1 MRALRSISENLT
13 NFEKSILIF
22 LAISLVLGL
31 SLKLAHVKH
40 QEPVKKNVKVNIN
53 EAGIDELLE
62 IPGVGPRTAK
72 NIVEY
77 RKEHGKFRSIEEI
90 RHVKGIGKS
99 KFKRIKDYIK
109 VQ

>member
-13 NFEKSILIF
+13 SFEKSILVF
-22 LAISLVLGL
+22 LVISLVLGL
-31 SLKLAHVKH
+31 SLKLAHVRH
-40 QEPVKKNVKVNIN
+40 RESVKKRARVNIN

-90 RHVKGIGKS
+90 RHVKGIGES
-99 KFKRIKDYIK
+99 KFKRIKDYIT

>member
-13 NFEKSILIF
+13 NFEKSILVF
-22 LAISLVLGL
+22 LVISLVLGL
-31 SLKLAHVKH
+31 SLKLAHVH
-40 QEPVKKNVKVNIN
+40 RPTDVSERTKVNIN
-53 EAGIDELLE
+53 KAGLSELTE
-62 IPGVGPRTAK
+62 IPGIGFSTAK

-90 RHVKGIGKS
+90 RHVKGIGES
-99 KFKRIKDYIK
+99 KFKRIKDYIT